1 MLIEVK
7 DHKQPTKLNELIK
20 LSEAA
25 DYRVVMTFQQNRRAD
40 SSFCI
45 GKGKAKEIAEKIKE
59 LRPAKVIFYNQL
71 KPIQRYNLT
80 KIFGVEVMDRFQLI
94 LEIFT
99 KRAGTLEAKY
109 QIELAKLQ
117 YELPMIRESIRLAKL
132 GELPGF
138 HGLGKYAL
146 DVYESM
152 VRRRIAHLKK
162 KLEEIRVRKSIQR
175 RSRYPLFTIAL
186 TGYTFAGKT
195 ALFNRLTKENLKV
208 GNLLFTTLSTTT
220 RAMTIANKKVLIS
233 DTVGF
238 IDDLPPILI
247 DAFYSTLEEIT
258 MADLVLLVLDASD
271 SKSEF
276 CRKLDTSISILNS
289 IGVFNGSILPLLNK
303 IDIANNLKEYEEITF
318 LKTKT
323 KPVKISALTGEGI
336 NELIHSISLR
346 LPNYKRVKLFVPNS
360 NGLSSIMKFISK
372 KFNVVS
378 INYDCGGTF
387 IEAEVHPNHLNFIE
401 FLSSH
406 YKVKLIE
413 EGEIR
418 GELSY

>member
-1 MLIEVK
+1 
-7 DHKQPTKLNELIK
+7 
-20 LSEAA
+20 
-25 DYRVVMTFQQNRRAD
+25 MTFQQNRRTD

-59 LRPAKVIFYNQL
+59 LHPIKVIFYNQL

-80 KIFGVEVMDRFQLI
+80 KVFGTEVIDRFQLI

-117 YELPMIRESIRLAKL
+117 YELPMIRENIRLAKL

-152 VRRRIAHLKK
+152 VRRRIAYLKK

-175 RSRYPLFTIAL
+175 RSRFPLFTMAL

-195 ALFNRLTKENLKV
+195 ALFNLLTKENLKV

-220 RAMTIANKKVLIS
+220 RAIMIANKKVLIS

-238 IDDLPPILI
+238 IEDLPPILI

-258 MADLVLLVLDASD
+258 IADLVLLVLDSSD

-289 IGVFNGSILPLLNK
+289 IGVFNESILPILNK
-303 IDIANNLKEYEEITF
+303 IDIANNLEEYEKITF

-336 NELIHSISLR
+336 NELINSISSR
-346 LPNYKRVKLFVPNS
+346 LPDYERIKLFVPNS
-360 NGLSSIMKFISK
+360 NNLSSIMKFINR
-372 KFNVVS
+372 KFNIVS
-378 INYDCGGTF
+378 IDYDYSGTY
-387 IEAEVHPNHLNFIE
+387 IEVDVHPDYLSSLKFL
-401 FLSSH
+401 LSSH
-406 YKVKLIE
+406 KIKLIKEGGIRE
-413 EGEIR
+413 E
-418 GELSY
+418 LLY

>member
-1 MLIEVK
+1 MIEVK
-7 DHKQPTKLNELIK
+7 SHKQSTKLNELIK

-25 DYRVVMTFQQNRRAD
+25 GYRVIMTFQQNRNPD

-59 LRPAKVIFYNQL
+59 LHPIKVIFYNQL

-80 KIFGVEVMDRFQLI
+80 KIFGIEVIDRFQLI

-117 YELPMIRESIRLAKL
+117 YELPMIRENIRLAKL

-152 VRRRIAHLKK
+152 ARRRIAYLKK
-162 KLEEIRVRKSIQR
+162 KLEEIRIRKSIQR
-175 RSRYPLFTIAL
+175 KNRYPLFTIAL

-220 RAMTIANKKVLIS
+220 RAIIINNKKVLIS

-238 IDDLPPILI
+238 IEDLPPILI

-258 MADLVLLVLDASD
+258 IADLVLLILDSSD
-271 SKSEF
+271 SKSDF
-276 CRKLDTSISILNS
+276 LRKLDTSISILNS
-289 IGVFNGSILPLLNK
+289 IGVFNGSILPILNK
-303 IDIANNLKEYEEITF
+303 IDIANNLEEYEKITF
-318 LKTKT
+318 LKIKT

-336 NELIHSISLR
+336 NELINSISLR
-346 LPNYKRVKLFVPNS
+346 IPNYERIKLFVSNS
-360 NGLSSIMKFISK
+360 SNNLSSIIKFINR
-372 KFNVVS
+372 KFNIIS
-378 INYDCGGTF
+378 INYDNDGTY
-387 IEAEVHPNHLNFIE
+387 IEVEVHPNYLDYIK
-401 FLSSH
+401 FLSSY
-406 YKVKLIE
+406 YKIKLIKEGGVRE
-413 EGEIR
+413 E
-418 GELSY
+418 LLY

>member
-1 MLIEVK
+1 MIEVK
-7 DHKQPTKLNELIK
+7 SHKQSTKLNELIK

-25 DYRVVMTFQQNRRAD
+25 GYRVIMTFQQNRNPD

-59 LRPAKVIFYNQL
+59 LHPIKVIFYNQL

-80 KIFGVEVMDRFQLI
+80 KIFGIEVIDRFQLI

-117 YELPMIRESIRLAKL
+117 YELPMIRENIRLAKL

-152 VRRRIAHLKK
+152 ARRRIAYLKK
-162 KLEEIRVRKSIQR
+162 KLEEIRIRKSIQR
-175 RSRYPLFTIAL
+175 KNRYPLFTIAL

-220 RAMTIANKKVLIS
+220 RAIIINNKKVLIS

-238 IDDLPPILI
+238 IEDLPPILI

-258 MADLVLLVLDASD
+258 IADLVLLILDSSD
-271 SKSEF
+271 SKSDF
-276 CRKLDTSISILNS
+276 LRKLDTSISILNS
-289 IGVFNGSILPLLNK
+289 IGVFNGSILPILNK
-303 IDIANNLKEYEEITF
+303 IDIANNLEE
-318 LKTKT
+318 
-323 KPVKISALTGEGI
+323 
-336 NELIHSISLR
+336 
-346 LPNYKRVKLFVPNS
+346 
-360 NGLSSIMKFISK
+360 
-372 KFNVVS
+372 
-378 INYDCGGTF
+378 
-387 IEAEVHPNHLNFIE
+387 
-401 FLSSH
+401 
-406 YKVKLIE
+406 
-413 EGEIR
+413 
-418 GELSY
+418 

>member
-1 MLIEVK
+1 MIEVK
-7 DHKQPTKLNELIK
+7 SHKQSTKLNELIK

-25 DYRVVMTFQQNRRAD
+25 GYRVIMTFQQNRNPD

-59 LRPAKVIFYNQL
+59 LHPIKVIFYNQL

-80 KIFGVEVMDRFQLI
+80 KIFGIEVIDRFQLI

-117 YELPMIRESIRLAKL
+117 YELPMIRENIRLAKL

-152 VRRRIAHLKK
+152 ARRRIAYLKK
-162 KLEEIRVRKSIQR
+162 KLEEIRIRKSIQR
-175 RSRYPLFTIAL
+175 KNRYPLFTIAL

-220 RAMTIANKKVLIS
+220 RAIIINNKKVLIS

-238 IDDLPPILI
+238 IEDLPPILI

-258 MADLVLLVLDASD
+258 IADLVLLILDSSD
-271 SKSEF
+271 SKSDF
-276 CRKLDTSISILNS
+276 LRKLDTSISILNS
-289 IGVFNGSILPLLNK
+289 IGVFNGSILPILNK
-303 IDIANNLKEYEEITF
+303 IDIANNLEEYEKITF
-318 LKTKT
+318 LKIKT

-336 NELIHSISLR
+336 NELINSISLR
-346 LPNYKRVKLFVPNS
+346 IPNYERIKLFVSNS
-360 NGLSSIMKFISK
+360 SNNLSSIIKFINR
-372 KFNVVS
+372 KFNIIS
-378 INYDCGGTF
+378 INYDNDGTY
-387 IEAEVHPNHLNFIE
+387 IEVEVHPNYLDYIK
-401 FLSSH
+401 FLSSY
-406 YKVKLIE
+406 YKIKLIKEGNIRE
-413 EGEIR
+413 E
-418 GELSY
+418 LLY